1 MYNEGDVPDTLKPRE
16 EHSWTP
22 YEPHTTSNKDQFTGL
37 YHTTG
42 ELIPQIVKK
51 TYNDGEDAGENQ
63 EEENADK
70 VDGVNE
76 VDPNDVKG
84 RANMETMSGY
94 DKSAEDLASRP
105 LTKGERAH
113 ARRMA
118 ADPDMQPELKTLPP
132 VYGSL
137 AKIANAEPLYG

>member
-1 MYNEGDVPDTLKPRE
+1 
-16 EHSWTP
+16 
-22 YEPHTTSNKDQFTGL
+22 
-37 YHTTG
+37 
-42 ELIPQIVKK
+42 
-51 TYNDGEDAGENQ
+51 
-63 EEENADK
+63 
-70 VDGVNE
+70 
-76 VDPNDVKG
+76 
-84 RANMETMSGY
+84 METMSGY

-118 ADPDMQPELKTLPP
+118 ADPDMQPELKTLAP